1 MINNFI
7 LVEVKG
13 EVVLLVLVVVAA
25 AFVEV
30 PLLVDVVA
38 VELVVIELMCWL
50 VSSVCA
56 NIFAKYKYMFVEGVP
71 FVTKVIVVL
80 IVIVLVVVVVVVEEV

>member
-50 VSSVCA
+50 VSSVCDS
-56 NIFAKYKYMFVEGVP
+56 IFAKYKYMFVERVP

-80 IVIVLVVVVVVVEEV
+80 IVIVLVVVVVVGEV